1 MPRASH
7 AIRPS
12 ISALVSATVVA
23 VPLGLI
29 AGCAEKPIEHTVKKV
44 PTENATHEKPAA
56 ESQAGAFATMKA
68 KVEKE
73 LSASLDKL
81 DAEIQELKAK
91 SANLKADAQA
101 RLDKA
106 VAELAAKQKAARQKL
121 DELKTSSAESWERL
135 EHGAKAAWEELERAV
150 KEAMKEPVKEPAG
163 ERAAAD
169 QPRRL

>member
-7 AIRPS
+7 VFWSTIPT
-12 ISALVSATVVA
+12 LVAAAAMA
-23 VPLGLI
+23 VPLGLVT
-29 AGCAEKPIEHTVKKV
+29 GCAEKPIEHTVKKV
-44 PTENATHEKPAA
+44 PIENAAHEKPAA
-56 ESQAGAFATMKA
+56 ESQAGAFATMKE

-73 LSASLDKL
+73 LKASLDKL
-81 DAEIQELKAK
+81 DAEVQELKAK
-91 SANLKADAQA
+91 SENLKADARA

-106 VAELAAKQKAARQKL
+106 MAELAAKQKAARQKL
-121 DELKTSSAESWERL
+121 DELKNASAETWERL

-150 KEAMKEPVKEPAG
+150 KEAMKEPAG